1 MLASLTQSFC
11 TTNVLISPSRGLQW
25 SCLKYYRKLCLTIS
39 NYYHTQ
45 SKQETIKSPK
55 HYQESE
61 QKQPKMDFNIKAQ

>member
-1 MLASLTQSFC
+1 MVMLE
-11 TTNVLISPSRGLQW
+11 VLQKTL
-25 SCLKYYRKLCLTIS
+25 S
-39 NYYHTQ
+39 NYFKLLYTQ